1 MHRSHLLGFALGI
14 TLGLVAIQIGRNSY
28 NPAPATASSPSPAQP
43 YASGLYTGP

>member
-28 NPAPATASSPSPAQP
+28 NPAPATASSPSPTQP
-43 YASGLYTGP
+43 YPNGIYTGP